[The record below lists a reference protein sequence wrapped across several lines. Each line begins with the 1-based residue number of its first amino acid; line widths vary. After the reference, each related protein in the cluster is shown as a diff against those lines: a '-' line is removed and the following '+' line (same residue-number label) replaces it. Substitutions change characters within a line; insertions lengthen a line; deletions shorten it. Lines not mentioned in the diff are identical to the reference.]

1 MIHGISHRKDGQIRI
16 ISRCD
21 GKHYI
26 VQVIDNG
33 TGFDPTAKTTGV
45 GIDNIRTRLDYFCG
59 GTLDIQSSPEGTRAT
74 VYIPKK
80 AGDIK

>member
-21 GKHYI
+21 GRHYI

-59 GTLDIQSSPEGTRAT
+59 GTLEIQSSPEGTRAT